1 MAKLPYLTSNTLID
15 SVKRK
20 ISFPLSQNT
29 FTANDILSFA
39 DEEMFIAQVPSIL
52 QYHSEYFVTY
62 KVVPLVTNVS
72 RYPVPNRAIGM
83 KLRDVFWMDT
93 SGNMFEMTQ
102 IEEHDRAFYQ
112 RNLGTN
118 QSLHKFF
125 MEGNEIVLTPSVT
138 DSPTGSMVF
147 VFYLRPNQLAKDDR
161 AATINSFQQ
170 TITIHNTLI
179 AALDQVV
186 ISPDAVPNTP
196 ETLVPFT
203 AVNTLGGTIT
213 SIVQNGSAE
222 ALITSVNHQLTTGQ
236 TVVITGSDSNPVIDG
251 TFLVAVTSPDTFTI
265 DLQIA
270 TSGTTGTFTSPN
282 QFLIGASDALT
293 AANLAASI
301 ASLNVINTATSVG
314 GVVTLNFDNIYT
326 SIVPSNTVA
335 FIVPSTTL
343 AIKFD
348 TLPIS
353 YTDNETNITEGL
365 FTNGAVIDLLQR
377 LPGHK
382 TYVYDLEIPTNGI
395 SGTVITFPVASL
407 LVPTGSV
414 NDNGSQTGNNPSNA
428 IQYML
433 APVIPGDYICLANE
447 AIIPQIPPDLHNGL
461 AERTSA
467 RILAALGDQQGLQ
480 ASLQKIS
487 EIETRQGNL
496 MSNRSD
502 GNPMKVTQRKSLLSW
517 GKFRNFRRV

>member
-1 MAKLPYLTSNTLID
+1 MAKLPYLTSNTLIE

-29 FTANDILSFA
+29 FTANDVLAFA

-52 QYHSEYFVTY
+52 QFHSEYFVTY
-62 KVVPLVTNVS
+62 KIVPLVTNVS

-83 KLRDVFWMDT
+83 KLRDVFWMDMN
-93 SGNMFEMTQ
+93 GNMFEMTQ
-102 IEEHDRAFYQ
+102 VEEHDRAFYQ

-118 QSLHKFF
+118 QALHKFF

-138 DSPTGSMVF
+138 NNPTGSMVF
-147 VFYLRPNQLAKDDR
+147 VFYLRPNQLVKDDR
-161 AATINSFQQ
+161 AATIQSFQQ
-170 TITIHNTLI
+170 TITINNSLI
-179 AALDQVV
+179 AALDTVT

-196 ETLVPFT
+196 ITLVPFT
-203 AVNTLGGTIT
+203 AVASLGGTIT
-213 SIVQNGSAE
+213 SIVANGSAE
-222 ALITSVNHQLTTGQ
+222 ALITSANHQLTEGQ
-236 TVVITGSDSNPVIDG
+236 TVVIAGSDSNPSVNG
-251 TFLVAVTSPDTFTI
+251 TFLASVTSPNTFTI
-265 DLQIA
+265 NAQIV
-270 TSGTTGTFTSPN
+270 TPGTTGTFTSPN
-282 QFLIGASDALT
+282 QFLIAGTSALT

-301 ASLNVINTATSVG
+301 SSLDIINTATSSGAVI
-314 GVVTLNFDNIYT
+314 TLDFDNIYT
-326 SIVPSNTVA
+326 QITTSNTPA
-335 FIVPSTTL
+335 FVIPSTTI
-343 AIKFD
+343 AINF
-348 TLPIS
+348 TSLPNS
-353 YTDNETNITEGL
+353 YTDSETNVTEGL

-382 TYVYDLEIPTNGI
+382 TYVYDLEIQPNAI
-395 SGTVITFPVASL
+395 SGTTILFDQEQL
-407 LVPTGSV
+407 FVPTGSV
-414 NDNGSQTGNNPSNA
+414 SDSGTQSDGQPSTS

-467 RILAALGDQQGLQ
+467 RILAALGDQAGL
-480 ASLQKIS
+480 AAANQKIA

-502 GNPMKVTQRKSLLSW
+502 GNPMKVTQRKSLLAW
-517 GKFRNFRRV
+517 GKFRNYRRV